1 VVLRS
6 PLEAF
11 NIKNYRTFTHA
22 EIVDVNAAAQ
32 LLRDDMP
39 TITGSRKTV
48 WPSLCAAMH
57 VWSETLVMDRAAILN
72 IERTS
77 WIQHE
82 EFYKQSLLGICLRL
96 RWARETW
103 ARGIFTRL
111 CNQFCVDTAVDLA
124 SSLSVCMTRNDSIVY
139 IGFNLQV
146 KRAYYG
152 MVHERSPH
160 ERWQEHWRAVMQHS
174 ANLASETERKYAFMA
189 RHGGAASWLFLPYIS
204 CGQVIPRHRLH
215 SLEQKIIGLY
225 PNSLNRMRH
234 SGSLYKAVPTGGRA
248 PVCVSE
254 ADDVQVRRKTKPG
267 NSRVEM

>member
-1 VVLRS
+1 MRS

-22 EIVDVNAAAQ
+22 EIVDVNAAAH

-57 VWSETLVMDRAAILN
+57 VWSETLVMDRAKILH

-77 WIQHE
+77 WKQHE
-82 EFYKQSLLGICLRL
+82 EFYKQSMLGICLRL

-103 ARGIFTRL
+103 ARGIFRRL
-111 CNQFCVDTAVDLA
+111 CDQFCVDTAVDLA
-124 SSLSVCMTRNDSIVY
+124 SALLVCMTRNDSVVY

-152 MVHERSPH
+152 MVHERLPH
-160 ERWQEHWRAVMQHS
+160 E
-174 ANLASETERKYAFMA
+174 
-189 RHGGAASWLFLPYIS
+189 
-204 CGQVIPRHRLH
+204 
-215 SLEQKIIGLY
+215 
-225 PNSLNRMRH
+225 
-234 SGSLYKAVPTGGRA
+234 
-248 PVCVSE
+248 
-254 ADDVQVRRKTKPG
+254 
-267 NSRVEM
+267 